1 MCDVTLAPKSPKLL
15 SAPLPSLTF
24 IRSKYHPPTPDEMFV
39 SGVEAERQQTET
51 RALGNDTAHVLAD
64 RRASY
69 NRKLQTLAED
79 ETNFVQVFHID
90 SNLAQSVLFY

>member
-24 IRSKYHPPTPDEMFV
+24 IRSKYHPPMPDEMFV
-39 SGVEAERQQTET
+39 SGVEAQRQQLET
-51 RALGNDTAHVLAD
+51 RTLGNDVAHALAD

-69 NRKLQTLAED
+69 NRKLQALAED
-79 ETNFVQVFHID
+79 ETNFVQV
-90 SNLAQSVLFY
+90 